1 MVVGATAL
9 YLVPLGVLEVAL
21 QLNHEHVR
29 QGPPS
34 NRAKQLRG
42 VSELCITYRSLVG
55 WPVTNREKER
65 ENKD

>member
-1 MVVGATAL
+1 MVIATAL

-21 QLNHEHVR
+21 QLSHEHVR

-34 NRAKQLRG
+34 NRAKQLRV
-42 VSELCITYRSLVG
+42 VSELCILYRNLVG
-55 WPVTNREKER
+55 WPVTNRDKEG